1 MKDSSWWC
9 LNHVLSLG
17 IILPPRVQKLVL
29 VTVNKSQLW
38 QRFVA
43 FQSPT
48 LSNRVLLF
56 SMHFSRVSYET
67 PWFNE
72 DRQTVCEISA
82 PNLRWLDGALEDF
95 PSIFGLISEAYCE
108 RAPLLTYQLP
118 LAVWGCSSWLSLR
131 VTWFWTIKCKQFIFY
146 YLVLLKLFKS
156 AIIMSKVNQ
165 KRVDNI
171 DEYLPTTK
179 IKNYFLIWNKIKS

>member
-17 IILPPRVQKLVL
+17 IILPSRVQKLVL

-43 FQSPT
+43 SQSPT
-48 LSNRVLLF
+48 LSNKVLFF

-67 PWFNE
+67 PWFNA
-72 DRQTVCEISA
+72 DRQTYARSVLQTSGDLMA
-82 PNLRWLDGALEDF
+82 HWRTF
-95 PSIFGLISEAYCE
+95 PPSLAWFPRRIVRGRLC
-108 RAPLLTYQLP
+108 LLTSCHWLF
-118 LAVWGCSSWLSLR
+118 WGCSSCLSLR

-156 AIIMSKVNQ
+156 AIIMWKVNQ

-179 IKNYFLIWNKIKS
+179 VKNYFLIWSKIKS